1 MFSYTAYGLHI
12 NSELPLPELMVAD
25 AEADVVVRLGSVEHL
40 PVEATD
46 SGEGLWAT
54 AQKAY
59 LFHERV
65 GMFLVQD
72 GREIIVDPALGVEK
86 RVLRIF
92 ILGSAM
98 NLLLTQ
104 RGYLVLHASSVAIS
118 DRACAFVG
126 TWGAGKSTMAAALH
140 TKGHKMVTDDV
151 TAVHVDTRCPTV
163 LPGSPLFK
171 LWPDSVVSLAG
182 DPETLP
188 ILHPDFEKRA
198 YPVTS
203 GISQM
208 PVALRRIYLL
218 SDGTAPAIEPLEP
231 QEALTELMPHW
242 YGARFGTHLLE
253 AIGLPWLFQQCVQLI
268 NEAPVYR
275 LTRSQSLSLLPE
287 LVQLVEDHYRRG
299 AR

>member
-12 NSELPLPELMVAD
+12 SSTLPLPELRVAD

-40 PVEATD
+40 SVEETD
-46 SGEGLWAT
+46 SDWWLWAT

-65 GMFLVQD
+65 GTFLVQN
-72 GREIIVDPALGVEK
+72 GREIVVDPVPGVEK
-86 RVLRIF
+86 PVLRIF

-104 RGYLVLHASSVAIS
+104 RGYLVLHASAVAIS
-118 DRACAFVG
+118 DRASAFLG

-140 TKGHKMVTDDV
+140 AQGHKMVTDDV
-151 TAVHVDTRCPTV
+151 AAVHVDIGCPTV
-163 LPGSPLFK
+163 LPGLPLFK
-171 LWPDSVVSLAG
+171 LWPDSIISLAG

-198 YPVTS
+198 YPVTNE
-203 GISQM
+203 ISQM
-208 PVALRRIYLL
+208 PVVLRRIYVL
-218 SDGTAPAIEPLEP
+218 SDGAAPAIEPLEP

-253 AIGLPWLFQQCVQLI
+253 AMGLPWLFQQCVQLI
-268 NEAPVYR
+268 NQAPVYR
-275 LTRSQSLSLLPE
+275 LIRSRSLSSLPE
-287 LVQLVEDHYRRG
+287 LVQLVEDHHPRG
-299 AR
+299 IQ